1 MNKNLEQ
8 LGMEIDKASDQSDL
22 ETLSRCLARCAKT
35 LKSGQKVDRP
45 LIYYFQANTFSAIRQ
60 IKANDETYFWSWVQ
74 PELTREVLSLR
85 QAIRDPH
92 FHHLDK
98 IRRCQILTNL
108 GGVFNALGRP
118 IKALEMRDSALR
130 ILPQFAMALGNRG
143 IGLCNYSDALYD
155 LGHQN
160 IFLMQALGNLREAL
174 SPRSVWDGEYP
185 STVREN
191 FQTRAN
197 EIKAFLDHNFDE
209 SHFEPYSWPIGTSK
223 NEKKFRKWRLE
234 NRLFLNPLN
243 DLDTWP
249 IAAHDVFHL
258 PDHSYGIDEKP
269 RFVQFYD
276 LLKQEYVAACLL
288 LFEGSQGKHNHYA
301 DKEILVFE
309 HGDGSIGGVRIEKQK
324 VAFRSAYSI
333 LDKIAMFLNEYY
345 DLGKDRKRLNFRT
358 VWHEGRGKD
367 INSRIP
373 QNNWR
378 LRSLYALSLDLFD
391 SEFKETALPHAE
403 LLNDV
408 RNAAEHRFLQVY
420 EDGMVFQSDEITT
433 RLAYT
438 ELYRLSLR
446 MLKIS
451 RAALIYL
458 SLAMYHQENVVSP
471 VMRSGID
478 RQETPKR

>member
-22 ETLSRCLARCAKT
+22 ETLSQCLKRCEKM
-35 LKSGQKVDRP
+35 LKSVRNADRP
-45 LIYYFQANTFSAIRQ
+45 LIYYFQANTFSAIQQ
-60 IKANDETYFWSWVQ
+60 IKANDETYLWSWVQ
-74 PELTREVLSLR
+74 PERTSEVLALR
-85 QAIRDPH
+85 QSIRDPH

-98 IRRCQILTNL
+98 MRRCQILTNL
-108 GGVFNALGRP
+108 GRVFNAIGRP
-118 IKALEMRDSALR
+118 IEALEMWDSALK
-130 ILPQFAMALGNRG
+130 IIPQFAMALGNRG
-143 IGLCNYSDALYD
+143 FGLCNYSEALYD
-155 LGHQN
+155 GGHQN
-160 IFLMQALGNLREAL
+160 IFLMQALENFRQAL
-174 SPRSVWDGEYP
+174 SPRSVWDGEYL
-185 STVREN
+185 TAYEK

-197 EIKAFLDHNFDE
+197 QIKVFLEHNFDE
-209 SHFEPYSWPIGTSK
+209 SHFEPYNWPLGTSK
-223 NEKKFRKWRLE
+223 NEQKFRKWRLE

-243 DLDTWP
+243 DLDAWP

-276 LLKQEYVAACLL
+276 LLKEEYVTACLL
-288 LFEGSQGKHNHYA
+288 LFEGIQDKHNHYA
-301 DKEILVFE
+301 DKENLVFE
-309 HGDGSIGGVRIEKQK
+309 HGDGSIGGAKVEKQK
-324 VAFRSAYSI
+324 MAFRSAYSI
-333 LDKIAMFLNEYY
+333 LDKVAIFLNEYY
-345 DLGKDRKRLNFRT
+345 DLGKDQRRLNFRT
-358 VWHEGRGKD
+358 VWHDGKD

-378 LRSLYALSLDLFD
+378 LRGLYALSLDLFD

-420 EDGMVFQSDEITT
+420 EDGTIFRSDDITT
-433 RLAYT
+433 RVTYS
-438 ELYRLSLR
+438 ELYRLALR

-458 SLAMYHQENVVSP
+458 SLSMYHQENVVLPIIS
-471 VMRSGID
+471 SGID
-478 RQETPKR
+478 LQEIPKR

>member
-8 LGMEIDKASDQSDL
+8 LAIEIDKASDQSDL
-22 ETLSRCLARCAKT
+22 ETLSRCLAQCEKM
-35 LKSGQKVDRP
+35 LKSAQNVDRP

-60 IKANDETYFWSWVQ
+60 IKANEEIYLWSWVQ
-74 PELTREVLSLR
+74 PERTSEVLALR
-85 QAIRDPH
+85 QSIRDQH
-92 FHHLDK
+92 FHHLNK

-108 GGVFNALGRP
+108 GRVFNEIGRP
-118 IKALEMRDSALR
+118 IEALEMWKSALK
-130 ILPQFAMALGNRG
+130 IIPQFAMALGNRG

-155 LGHQN
+155 VGHQN
-160 IFLMQALGNLREAL
+160 IFLMQALGDFCQAL
-174 SPRSVWDGEYP
+174 SSQSVWDGEYL
-185 STVREN
+185 TAYEN

-197 EIKAFLDHNFDE
+197 QIKAFLEHNFDE
-209 SHFEPYSWPIGTSK
+209 SHFEPYNWPLGTSK
-223 NEKKFRKWRLE
+223 NEQKFRKWRLE

-243 DLDTWP
+243 DLDAWP
-249 IAAHDVFHL
+249 IAAHDVFHI

-288 LFEGSQGKHNHYA
+288 LFEGIQGKHNHYA
-301 DKEILVFE
+301 DKKNLVFE
-309 HGDGSIGGVRIEKQK
+309 HGDGSIGGVRVEKQK
-324 VAFRSAYSI
+324 MAFRSAYSI
-333 LDKIAMFLNEYY
+333 LDKIAIFLNEYY
-345 DLGKDRKRLNFRT
+345 DLGKNRRALSFRT
-358 VWHEGRGKD
+358 VWHDGKD

-378 LRSLYALSLDLFD
+378 LRGLYALSLDLFD

-420 EDGMVFQSDEITT
+420 EDGTIFRSDDITT
-433 RLAYT
+433 RVT
-438 ELYRLSLR
+438 SSELYRLALR

-458 SLAMYHQENVVSP
+458 SLSMYHQENVVLPIIS
-471 VMRSGID
+471 SGID
-478 RQETPKR
+478 LQEIPKR